1 MPRWVHEQVSFT
13 CESTKHAMDA
23 LFEHSLL
30 QKFSLMVLAMR
41 EVLTLLPAQ
50 EALGLLSTPLHP
62 CFKGRQLHQCSQH
75 HKVDKE
81 TCLVWGKRGTGKSWV
96 GEGFVGPCWLGEFVL
111 AAWNTGRHCKT
122 WTVWGPLSR
131 LLSCCPWPYL
141 SPRLCRFWMWLAL
154 SLP

>member
-1 MPRWVHEQVSFT
+1 MSKSASPVRAPSMLWML
-13 CESTKHAMDA
+13 CLSTTICRNF
-23 LFEHSLL
+23 LWWCL
-30 QKFSLMVLAMR
+30 QW

-50 EALGLLSTPLHP
+50 EAMGLLSTPLHP
-62 CFKGRQLHQCSQH
+62 CSKGRQLHQCSQH
-75 HKVDKE
+75 HKVDKD
-81 TCLVWGKRGTGKSWV
+81 TCLVWGKKGPGKSWV
-96 GEGFVGPCWLGEFVL
+96 VEGFVGPCWLGEFVL

-141 SPRLCRFWMWLAL
+141 SPRLCRFWRWLAL